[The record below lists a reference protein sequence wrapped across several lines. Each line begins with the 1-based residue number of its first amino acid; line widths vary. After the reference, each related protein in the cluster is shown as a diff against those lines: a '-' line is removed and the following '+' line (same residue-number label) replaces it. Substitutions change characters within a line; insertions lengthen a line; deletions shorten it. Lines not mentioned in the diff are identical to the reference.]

1 MRVEGEPRPLP
12 AGVGLAAYRITQEA
26 LTNVIKHAGPAH
38 ASVLLRYTA
47 DDMTRRGSR
56 RRPRHRL
63 PDRNRRARSR
73 RHARTSRRPRRR
85 TDRRPRHRRRVR
97 GHGPPAGHTGIDM
110 TIRVAIADDQ
120 PLVRAGFATMVSYA
134 EDLELV
140 GEADNGA
147 DAVAVARRTRPD
159 VFLMDIRMPT
169 LDGLEATRQITGD
182 PDLTGTRIIILTT
195 FDLDD
200 YVHQALRNGA
210 SGFLVK
216 DARPEDILNAIRVVA
231 AGDALLAPSV
241 TRRLIER
248 FTTTPAPTH
257 PPAELTQLTE
267 REAEV
272 LILVAQGRSNAEI
285 ADQLYI
291 SLYTAK
297 THVSR
302 ILTKLGARDRAQLV
316 IVAYET
322 GLISPG
328 K

>member
-1 MRVEGEPRPLP
+1 
-12 AGVGLAAYRITQEA
+12 
-26 LTNVIKHAGPAH
+26 
-38 ASVLLRYTA
+38 
-47 DDMTRRGSR
+47 
-56 RRPRHRL
+56 
-63 PDRNRRARSR
+63 
-73 RHARTSRRPRRR
+73 
-85 TDRRPRHRRRVR
+85 
-97 GHGPPAGHTGIDM
+97 M

-120 PLVRAGFATMVSYA
+120 PLVRAGFATMLSYA

-195 FDLDD
+195 FDVDD

-285 ADQLYI
+285 ADHLYI

-322 GLISPG
+322 GLITPG

>member
-1 MRVEGEPRPLP
+1 M
-12 AGVGLAAYRITQEA
+12 I
-26 LTNVIKHAGPAH
+26 
-38 ASVLLRYTA
+38 
-47 DDMTRRGSR
+47 
-56 RRPRHRL
+56 
-63 PDRNRRARSR
+63 
-73 RHARTSRRPRRR
+73 
-85 TDRRPRHRRRVR
+85 
-97 GHGPPAGHTGIDM
+97 
-110 TIRVAIADDQ
+110 IRVAIADDQ

-147 DAVAVARRTRPD
+147 DAVALARRTRPD

-182 PDLTGTRIIILTT
+182 LQLTRTRIIILTT

-248 FTTTPAPTH
+248 FTSTPSPSH
-257 PPAELTQLTE
+257 PPAELAQLTE

-285 ADQLYI
+285 ADHLFI

-316 IVAYET
+316 ILAYET

-328 K
+328 N